1 MYRDKGKP
9 STAQTTLA
17 AILIHDTE
25 LFSAIMGTGIVATS
39 GVALHSS
46 VPGVNVLTTAFWLL
60 AAIGLV
66 IATILFFQGGPTR
79 HASDPAMAHFYG
91 APAMALL
98 TVGAGTIQLAPQ
110 FIDAGAA
117 VWIGGGLWLAGTAL
131 GVFTAIWIP
140 FRMITGAQSAQ
151 SGAMPSWLMPVVPPM
166 VSAATGSLLIQH
178 VSEGQF
184 RLGLLTLCYGMF
196 GLSLLVGMLTMGMV
210 YSRLIHRGLP
220 SAQVAPTVWIMLGM
234 LGQSITAAVLLGNRA
249 SLVFVGEQES
259 IAAGLELLGIGY
271 GLVMGGFAAFV
282 FILAVS
288 ITVHNVRQGMSFT
301 PAWWSF
307 TFPVGTC
314 VTGAAALGFATDSV
328 LLHVI
333 SVGLY
338 ALLLG
343 AWCTVAYRSVRL
355 VLGERVT
362 ETTLGSISV
371 DRNAV
376 QRTSSVEVSAAGS
389 SVR

>member
-1 MYRDKGKP
+1 MTP
-9 STAQTTLA
+9 NWFA
-17 AILIHDTE
+17 
-25 LFSAIMGTGIVATS
+25 AIMGTGIVATS

-46 VPGVNVLTTAFWLL
+46 APGLDTLTTVFWLT
-60 AAIGLV
+60 AATGLV
-66 IATILFFQGGPTR
+66 VASILFFRGGPAR
-79 HASDPAMAHFYG
+79 HAADPVMAHFYG

-98 TVGAGTIQLAPQ
+98 TVGAGTIELAPQ
-110 FIDAGAA
+110 FIGQGAA
-117 VWIGGGLWLAGTAL
+117 VWIGGLLWLCGTAV

-178 VSEGQF
+178 VSAGQL
-184 RLGLLTLCYGMF
+184 RMGLITICYGLF
-196 GLSLLVGMLTMGMV
+196 GLSLLVGLLTISMV

-220 SAQVAPTVWIMLGM
+220 SSQVAPTVWIMLGM
-234 LGQSITAAVLLGNRA
+234 IGQSVTAAVLLGNQA

-259 IAAGLELLGIGY
+259 IAAGLRLLGVGY
-271 GLVMGGFAAFV
+271 GLVMGGFAVFV
-282 FILAVS
+282 FILATS

-314 VTGAAALGFATDSV
+314 VTGAAALGLATGSV
-328 LLHVI
+328 LLQGI
-333 SVGLY
+333 SVVLY
-338 ALLLG
+338 ALLLC
-343 AWCTVAYRSVRL
+343 AWCTVAYRSVRM
-355 VLGERVT
+355 VV
-362 ETTLGSISV
+362 V
-371 DRNAV
+371 DRFTEAAVATVALTAPTAPSRKVV
-376 QRTSSVEVSAAGS
+376 QRVPVGAAGL

>member
-1 MYRDKGKP
+1 MTPNWY
-9 STAQTTLA
+9 
-17 AILIHDTE
+17 
-25 LFSAIMGTGIVATS
+25 SAIMGTGIVATS

-46 VPGVNVLTTAFWLL
+46 LPGVNVLTTAFWLL

-66 IATILFFQGGPTR
+66 IATILFLQGGPTR
-79 HASDPAMAHFYG
+79 HAADPAMAHFYG

-117 VWIGGGLWLAGTAL
+117 VWIGGGLWLAGTAA
-131 GVFTAIWIP
+131 GVFTALWIP

-178 VSEGQF
+178 VSEGQL
-184 RLGLLTLCYGMF
+184 RLGLLTLCYGLF

-259 IAAGLELLGIGY
+259 IAAGLQLLGIGY

-282 FILAVS
+282 FALAVS
-288 ITVHNVRQGMSFT
+288 ITVHNVRRGMSFT

-362 ETTLGSISV
+362 ETTLRSISTA
-371 DRNAV
+371 RNAV